1 MGFFD
6 KVKEVAGQ
14 AGEKAKEGFAVAKD
28 KAQDFAGTTKQKAKI
43 AEAEKGIKDIYTS
56 IGKML
61 FEQFPDLAKEKFPEQ
76 IGKIGEFQGAIEA
89 AKAVI
94 ASLADDDKPKKVEEG
109 IVEKV
114 EEAAEAA
121 EEKAE

>member
-6 KVKEVAGQ
+6 KAKEALGQ

-28 KAQDFAGTTKQKAKI
+28 KAQDFAETTKQKAKI
-43 AEAEKGIKDIYTS
+43 AEAEKGIKDVYTS

-94 ASLADDDKPKKVEEG
+94 ASLADDNKVKEVKEG
-109 IVEKV
+109 IVEKTEEVAEAV
-114 EEAAEAA
+114 EEVVE
-121 EEKAE
+121 

>member
-28 KAQDFAGTTKQKAKI
+28 KAQDFAETTKQKAKI
-43 AEAEKGIKDIYTS
+43 AEAEKGIKDVYTS
-56 IGKML
+56 MGKLL
-61 FEQFPDLAKEKFPEQ
+61 FEQFPDLAQEKFPEQ
-76 IGKIGEFQGAIEA
+76 IGKIGEFKAAIEA

-94 ASLADDDKPKKVEEG
+94 ASLADDDKVKTVEEG

-114 EEAAEAA
+114 EEAAE
-121 EEKAE
+121 EVTE